1 LERNVNRRAGTE
13 YPRALVACILAS
25 SLFPAPAGAQSPIAA
40 IKGVPTAGSCRIVV
54 AVPAGMPAA
63 TVVELALNSHFVA
76 RQQTDGRT
84 ELTFLLSAPVQ
95 HLDTVRVRDISGN
108 RVGDWGPNITVAEG
122 NGASECRSTPVDE
135 DETVL
140 EEREPFWA
148 TAYLGMAVDNFAP
161 AEVGNYKNPTA
172 GGSAAREVVGVD
184 FEFRAWGKASGK
196 RQLWIIGQTLHGMRS
211 ADVDCTGET
220 RPPVCESLASTTN
233 PSERFLYVL
242 EHANSFEGYLAF
254 RYEFA
259 TLQAGT
265 AFPSRLYL
273 TGRFGVM
280 MLDDEVHDAYD
291 THHFGVGLMAPASSF
306 AGSYLEVGIGRS
318 DLFFSEPGRRPY
330 HRLKIDGMLSFP
342 VLKKIWEGA
351 PNAFVQ
357 LYADFDPT
365 GGGADSVQSFFG
377 FEFELSELFK

>member
-1 LERNVNRRAGTE
+1 LLPAAVIAQ
-13 YPRALVACILAS
+13 PRSV
-25 SLFPAPAGAQSPIAA
+25 AA
-40 IKGVPTAGSCRIVV
+40 IKGVPTAGACRVV
-54 AVPAGMPAA
+54 VGVPAGTPAA

-95 HLDTVRVRDISGN
+95 HLDTLRVRDVSGN
-108 RVGDWGPNITVAEG
+108 RVGDWGPDVTVAEG
-122 NGASECRSTPVDE
+122 TGAAECQPVPLNE
-135 DETVL
+135 ESVL

-161 AEVGNYKNPTA
+161 AEVGNYKNPGA
-172 GGSAAREVVGVD
+172 GGAAAREVIGID
-184 FEFRAWGKASGK
+184 FEFRAWGKPNGK
-196 RQLWIIGQTLHGMRS
+196 RQFWIVGQTLHGMRS
-211 ADVDCTGET
+211 ADVDCTGDT
-220 RPPVCESLASTTN
+220 RPPVCGSLASTTN
-233 PSERFLYVL
+233 PNERFLYIL
-242 EHANSFEGYLAF
+242 EHASSFEGYLAF

-265 AFPSRLYL
+265 VFPSRLYL

-280 MLDDEVHDAYD
+280 MLDNEVHDAYD
-291 THHFGVGLMAPASSF
+291 THHFGIGLMAPASPF
-306 AGSYLEVGIGRS
+306 AGSYLEVGIGRT
-318 DLFFSEPGRRPY
+318 DLFFSEPARRPY

-342 VLKKIWEGA
+342 VLRRIWEGA

-365 GGGADSVQSFFG
+365 GGGADSVQTFFG
-377 FEFELSELFK
+377 FEFELSELFR